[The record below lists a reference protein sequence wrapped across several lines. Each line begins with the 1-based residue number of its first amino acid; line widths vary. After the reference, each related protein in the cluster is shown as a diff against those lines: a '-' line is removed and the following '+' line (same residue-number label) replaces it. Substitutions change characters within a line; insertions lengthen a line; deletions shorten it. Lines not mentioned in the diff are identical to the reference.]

1 MERKKAFNNTNG
13 QNSVV
18 NLKKLTCNNIDLAR
32 VNAYAKFDRIPSI
45 RSENIKQKHNL
56 AITKDHNSVVT

>member
-1 MERKKAFNNTNG
+1 MERKQAFNNTNG

-18 NLKKLTCNNIDLAR
+18 KQTLTRNNIDLVR

-56 AITKDHNSVVT
+56 AITKGHNSVVT